1 MAPTPPNT
9 GGMHP
14 QTAIAMG
21 QLMQRLA
28 GNPKTRQRA
37 LGLVREIDPT
47 YRLPADVAIAD
58 LEARQDAKR
67 EQERQEAA
75 KAQRANRYKSQRK
88 KLADSGYTEEQI
100 KAIEDGVLKKY
111 PHLELEDAAKLHA
124 ADDTTVV
131 ASRQRPPPQGRHG
144 QHWEFPNIPG
154 LLENPDKAATD
165 MAYAVI
171 DELRGRAA

>member
-1 MAPTPPNT
+1 MTTQQQQAPR

-28 GNPKTRQRA
+28 GNPKTRARA
-37 LGLVREIDPT
+37 LALVKEVDPT
-47 YRLPADVAIAD
+47 YRLPADVAVAD
-58 LEARQDAKR
+58 LEARLRAER
-67 EQERQEAA
+67 EQEKQNST
-75 KAQRANRYKSQRK
+75 KAQREARYKAQRGELVK
-88 KLADSGYTEEQI
+88 VYGEDGV

-111 PHLELEDAAKLHA
+111 PHLELEDAAKLYA
-124 ADDTTVV
+124 ADTSPATPRGDKR
-131 ASRQRPPPQGRHG
+131 ADQFRHG
-144 QHWEFPNIPG
+144 QHWEFPSIPG

-171 DELRGRAA
+171 DEFRGR